1 MLEWVCPGCGRDVD
15 PSHRVCPFCGTSEA
29 APPGAITPEPG
40 MPAAKRTRWTDIDRG
55 WRWGR
60 GFIASLALAYMVCLI
75 VAYLRGRD
83 DWVDRLLHW
92 IGLA

>member
-1 MLEWVCPGCGRDVD
+1 MLEWVCPGCGRNVD
-15 PSHRVCPFCGTSEA
+15 PGLRACPFCGGTEA
-29 APPGAITPEPG
+29 APPGANTPEPG
-40 MPAAKRTRWTDIDRG
+40 VPAQRRTAWSDIDRG
-55 WRWGR
+55 WRWGL
-60 GFIASLALAYMVCLI
+60 GFIASVALAYLVLLI

>member
-15 PSHRVCPFCGTSEA
+15 PSQRVCPFCGTSEA

-40 MPAAKRTRWTDIDRG
+40 MRAEKRTGWTEIDRG
-55 WRWGR
+55 WRWGL
-60 GFIASLALAYMVCLI
+60 GFIAALALVYTALLFVF
-75 VAYLRGRD
+75 YLRGRD
-83 DWVDRLLHW
+83 DLVDRMLHW